1 MAGQPNQSPG
11 THQERAREAP
21 ARTLHE
27 AIRDLT
33 TELSLDVV
41 LQKVVD
47 LSREL
52 VGASYSAL
60 GIMGEEG
67 NLIQF
72 ITSGISREGR
82 NRCEVEKWSKQH
94 IPVVL

>member
-1 MAGQPNQSPG
+1 MAGQPNQSPSA
-11 THQERAREAP
+11 HQDRDREAP
-21 ARTLHE
+21 TRTLHE

-67 NLIQF
+67 ILVQF
-72 ITSGISREGR
+72 ITSWISRQGR
-82 NRCEVEKWSKQH
+82 DLIGPLPECKC
-94 IPVVL
+94 VLST